1 MAEERRERRDGF
13 ERKQEADAL
22 QWYSDAGKRGKHTR
36 SLEHVVKLGI
46 RISERWWGA
55 VKCRCKQEQVGLA
68 KSQPNWN
75 KKRRGLG
82 T

>member
-1 MAEERRERRDGF
+1 MTGRINGIQQERALRVCFAAVGRGARRDGF

-55 VKCRCKQEQVGLA
+55 VK
-68 KSQPNWN
+68 
-75 KKRRGLG
+75 
-82 T
+82 